1 MKNLVAEMARY
12 GVRIADI
19 QNLLNCSER
28 TVRNKLNNERDFTIP
43 EALKIRN
50 TFFPS
55 MSIEYLFATE
65 PPTEDKPA

>member
-1 MKNLVAEMARY
+1 MKNLIAEMARY
-12 GVRIADI
+12 GVRIIDI
-19 QNLLNCSER
+19 QSLLKCSER

-50 TFFPS
+50 TFFPG

-65 PPTEDKPA
+65 PESENRPA

>member
-12 GVRIADI
+12 GVRISDI

-50 TFFPS
+50 TLFPG

-65 PPTEDKPA
+65 PEGEDKPA

>member
-43 EALKIRN
+43 EALKIRS
-50 TFFPS
+50 TFFPG

>member
-1 MKNLVAEMARY
+1 MKNLIAEMARY

-43 EALKIRN
+43 EALKIRS
-50 TFFPS
+50 TFFPG

>member
-1 MKNLVAEMARY
+1 MKNLIAEMARY
-12 GVRIADI
+12 GVRITDI

-43 EALKIRN
+43 EALKIRS
-50 TFFPS
+50 TFFPG

>member
-12 GVRIADI
+12 GVRISDI

-50 TFFPS
+50 TFFPG

-65 PPTEDKPA
+65 PEGEDKPA